1 MNGSDVLIYL
11 IGLLTLVFA
20 TTAIAQTNTSSVITQ
35 NKAQNNDTQDNNF
48 SLGGCNNLPASVLIP
63 SRELKTSP
71 KVSDSQASLPPVTQ
85 AKLWWAAEQ
94 FDPFEGKL
102 VQNWLT
108 QHHKK
113 QINLVVNWQ
122 LWTVLD
128 YLGRYRFVNQF
139 GTVAREYG
147 YSLNIFNQ
155 KEQCLA
161 VYKYNSLGNPPKWE
175 LHLEKLGQDSLQVK
189 PIEFER
195 IIKKDEG

>member
-1 MNGSDVLIYL
+1 MNGCDSLICLVGFWTLIFAQTAIAETNILDQNTSANGSDIDVVRGCADLPEGIAVQAKSSKATANSRN
-11 IGLLTLVFA
+11 IASKPPAKFRDLT
-20 TTAIAQTNTSSVITQ
+20 
-35 NKAQNNDTQDNNF
+35 
-48 SLGGCNNLPASVLIP
+48 P
-63 SRELKTSP
+63 
-71 KVSDSQASLPPVTQ
+71 

-108 QHHKK
+108 HPRQKE
-113 QINLVVNWQ
+113 INLVVNWQ
-122 LWTVLD
+122 LWTLLD

-147 YSLNIFNQ
+147 YTLNIFNQ

-161 VYKYNSLGNPPKWE
+161 VYKYNAVSNPPKWE

-189 PIEFER
+189 PVEFER
-195 IIKKDEG
+195 LNTNNE